1 MDNNKLIGFALIML
15 LIVVY
20 YSYFSPNQVPI
31 LEDEISEIETPTKEK
46 TIVSNN
52 INEDL
57 NEDLNEDYV
66 NNYTDKGLLHQIDG
80 MKQINQIYGQIRGII
95 DSLEA

>member
-1 MDNNKLIGFALIML
+1 ML

-31 LEDEISEIETPTKEK
+31 QKDEISEIETPTKEK
-46 TIVSNN
+46 TIVYNN

-66 NNYTDKGLLHQIDG
+66 NNYTWLSK
-80 MKQINQIYGQIRGII
+80 MYFT
-95 DSLEA
+95 